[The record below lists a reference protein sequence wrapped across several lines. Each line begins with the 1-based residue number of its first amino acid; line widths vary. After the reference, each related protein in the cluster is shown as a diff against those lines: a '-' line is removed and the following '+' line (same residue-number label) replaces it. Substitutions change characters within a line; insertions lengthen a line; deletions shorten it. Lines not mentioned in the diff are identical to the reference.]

1 MNNEADV
8 TKRDPLELIEIVPGY
23 RETRSTANIDKA
35 LIEFHKLVK
44 VPKKTGE
51 AKVPTRNGKEFS
63 YKYVELPELHKA
75 IDGPLGEV
83 GLVLKQPLLRH
94 ENLYGAL
101 TILSHPASGEK
112 IIVGPF
118 LLDNEKGGVQGA
130 GSDCTYSRRYSI
142 CGLLALAWD
151 DDDDGIGAQTN
162 YTPKH
167 ETTRYPSAIA
177 ETKKD
182 GEILPYKIPYIKDA
196 PTAAQV
202 NSLEVMCQYVG
213 KNPRDMAAYYK
224 VANLGDLKFYAYRSA
239 YKMLASHLI
248 KMGYSQ
254 GKDLNWHKADEPAAT
269 NPMESFGEPE
279 PDPAQQQIFDEEVP
293 F

>member
-1 MNNEADV
+1 MKTSETL
-8 TKRDPLELIEIVPGY
+8 TKIAPDLVAFQREIIDPRKDSDNPY
-23 RETRSTANIDKA
+23 YKS
-35 LIEFHKLVK
+35 
-44 VPKKTGE
+44 
-51 AKVPTRNGKEFS
+51 
-63 YKYVELPELHKA
+63 KYVELDGLIAAVRPIANKHNLWLSQDIKTELADGNKIKVLCKTRLLHVSGEWVESEGQFNLAKGTDPQSCGSSQTYIRRYDISAFLGIAWTPEAK
-75 IDGPLGEV
+75 E
-83 GLVLKQPLLRH
+83 
-94 ENLYGAL
+94 
-101 TILSHPASGEK
+101 TPAS
-112 IIVGPF
+112 
-118 LLDNEKGGVQGA
+118 
-130 GSDCTYSRRYSI
+130 S
-142 CGLLALAWD
+142 
-151 DDDDGIGAQTN
+151 
-162 YTPKH
+162 YT
-167 ETTRYPSAIA
+167 A
-177 ETKKD
+177 EPKKD
-182 GEILPYKIPYIKDA
+182 DSSLPYKIPYIKDA

>member
-1 MNNEADV
+1 MDQRYMSLSEVPTDATKKIQAGKLKGKSDINPQWRYEAMTEV
-8 TKRDPLELIEIVPGY
+8 FGLCGEGWKFEITNTIQVP
-23 RETRSTANIDKA
+23 
-35 LIEFHKLVK
+35 
-44 VPKKTGE
+44 VPATGE
-51 AKVPTRNGKEFS
+51 LMIFVF
-63 YKYVELPELHKA
+63 L
-75 IDGPLGEV
+75 
-83 GLVLKQPLLRH
+83 
-94 ENLYGAL
+94 NLYIKGPDGWSAPIPGSGGDYLIVKDKNGIHGNDEGFKMATTDAL
-101 TILSHPASGEK
+101 GTAAKMIGVAASVYRGTYRTKYERQSESYASENEFDYKPEKPQPPQHPTQKMANG
-112 IIVGPF
+112 
-118 LLDNEKGGVQGA
+118 D
-130 GSDCTYSRRYSI
+130 
-142 CGLLALAWD
+142 
-151 DDDDGIGAQTN
+151 
-162 YTPKH
+162 
-167 ETTRYPSAIA
+167 
-177 ETKKD
+177 
-182 GEILPYKIPYIKDA
+182 ILPYKIPYIKDA